1 MNRINWTELKPQIQ
15 QVGRLSLP
23 AILTQIT
30 TIAMQY
36 IDSAMVGALGANAS
50 AAIGLVSS
58 TTWLLSGTIYAV
70 SAGFSVQVAHQIGG
84 NHDKKARDVVR
95 HGIASALVVSA
106 VLCLIGLLISHPLPG
121 WLGGAQ
127 EIRQN
132 ATLYF
137 MMFAIML
144 PFSQLNSLMS
154 SFLQCSGD
162 MVTPSILNAVMC
174 VLDVIFNAL
183 LIPVF
188 GVMGAGMGTML
199 ACAVISL
206 TGAWFCCVRNPRLR
220 LRRKE
225 KTVFDAKILKTAF
238 KIGVPVAVQEIA
250 MNSAMVAATMLIAP
264 LGSIAIA
271 ANSFAVTA
279 EGLCYM
285 PGYGIGSAATTLVG
299 RSYGAGNYKLAKRY
313 GNICIAM
320 GAVLM
325 AITGGLMMIFC
336 PFVFSILTPD
346 PQVRSFAAEV
356 LRIELLAEPF
366 FGASIVAAGALRGTG
381 DTFVPS
387 LLNLG
392 SIWVIRLGLAVLL
405 IIPLGLRGMWIAM
418 LSSSASADCCCFTAS
433 IHRNIIKYH
442 KRHTK
447 RGDLPAQSRS
457 SLFLHPAYFLFFIP
471 KFFCSSS
478 RNRRFLSL

>member
-127 EIRQN
+127 EIRRN

-174 VLDVIFNAL
+174 VLDVVFNAL
-183 LIPVF
+183 FIPRF
-188 GVMGAGMGTML
+188 GVLGAGMGTAL
-199 ACAVISL
+199 ACAIISL
-206 TGAWFCCVRNPRLR
+206 IMTWRCCICNKQLH
-220 LRRKE
+220 LRRTDKHH
-225 KTVFDAKILKTAF
+225 FDRNILRKAF
-238 KIGVPVAVQEIA
+238 QIGMPVAVQEIA
-250 MNSAMVAATMLIAP
+250 IERCYGRIHPDHCPT
-264 LGSIAIA
+264 GSRCHRCKF
-271 ANSFAVTA
+271 FAVYRRKSVLHA
-279 EGLCYM
+279 RLWSW
-285 PGYGIGSAATTLVG
+285 YGC
-299 RSYGAGNYKLAKRY
+299 NH
-313 GNICIAM
+313 
-320 GAVLM
+320 
-325 AITGGLMMIFC
+325 TGWAQHRC
-336 PFVFSILTPD
+336 
-346 PQVRSFAAEV
+346 Q
-356 LRIELLAEPF
+356 RI
-366 FGASIVAAGALRGTG
+366 
-381 DTFVPS
+381 
-387 LLNLG
+387 
-392 SIWVIRLGLAVLL
+392 
-405 IIPLGLRGMWIAM
+405 
-418 LSSSASADCCCFTAS
+418 
-433 IHRNIIKYH
+433 
-442 KRHTK
+442 
-447 RGDLPAQSRS
+447 
-457 SLFLHPAYFLFFIP
+457 
-471 KFFCSSS
+471 
-478 RNRRFLSL
+478 

>member
-127 EIRQN
+127 KIRQN

-225 KTVFDAKILKTAF
+225 K
-238 KIGVPVAVQEIA
+238 
-250 MNSAMVAATMLIAP
+250 
-264 LGSIAIA
+264 
-271 ANSFAVTA
+271 
-279 EGLCYM
+279 
-285 PGYGIGSAATTLVG
+285 
-299 RSYGAGNYKLAKRY
+299 R
-313 GNICIAM
+313 
-320 GAVLM
+320 
-325 AITGGLMMIFC
+325 
-336 PFVFSILTPD
+336 FSM
-346 PQVRSFAAEV
+346 R
-356 LRIELLAEPF
+356 
-366 FGASIVAAGALRGTG
+366 
-381 DTFVPS
+381 
-387 LLNLG
+387 
-392 SIWVIRLGLAVLL
+392 
-405 IIPLGLRGMWIAM
+405 
-418 LSSSASADCCCFTAS
+418 
-433 IHRNIIKYH
+433 
-442 KRHTK
+442 
-447 RGDLPAQSRS
+447 
-457 SLFLHPAYFLFFIP
+457 
-471 KFFCSSS
+471 KF
-478 RNRRFLSL
+478 